1 MENNHSVIDIEK
13 SLLGLILIEKK
24 AIVKVRGLLVPAD
37 FFDKRNAIIFQSFNN
52 LLDQNSEIE
61 LPLLLA
67 DINKNNL
74 MSQAGGIDYI
84 SSLVSEAGLFANIDS
99 YVKAI
104 ADKSQLRKVQNVLKG
119 LNKEVDKNDADAEI
133 LLEKVE
139 QEILSATRDV
149 QSKDFRTSKDVISS
163 AIFDIEQRSTSK
175 GLTGIPSE
183 YPSLDKITSGFQ
195 NGDLI
200 ILAARPSMGKTA
212 FALNLAANA
221 AKAHKVA
228 VFSLEM
234 PSEQL
239 FKRILG
245 FTSFVDGYKITN
257 PSLMGKDDFNKIYA
271 AEERI
276 KDLEIFVDDSPGLK
290 LSELMWKARKLN
302 KNVGIDLI
310 VIDYLQLLTVGNTAS
325 NSNRQAEVAL
335 ISRTLKQLAREL
347 NIPVIALSQL
357 SRDVEKRENKTPMM
371 SDLRE
376 SGAIEQ
382 DADIIA
388 FLYRDAYYHPEK
400 HEDKKHQQTDIIIS
414 KHRNGAIGKVQL
426 TFNPNLG
433 LFTDVNRGDK

>member
-1 MENNHSVIDIEK
+1 MKNSHSVVEIEQ
-13 SLLGLILIEKK
+13 SLLGLILINKK
-24 AIVKVRGLLVPAD
+24 AILKVRGLLVSND
-37 FFDKRNAIIFQSFNN
+37 FFDKRNRIIFQSLNN
-52 LLDQNSEIE
+52 LLDKNSEIE
-61 LPLLLA
+61 LPLLIA

-74 MSQAGGIDYI
+74 LKEAGGVEYI
-84 SSLVSEAGLFANIDS
+84 SSLVAAAGLFANVDS
-99 YVKAI
+99 YIREI
-104 ADKSQLRKVQNVLKG
+104 ADKSQLRKVRNVITTLD
-119 LNKEVDKNDADAEI
+119 KEIDKNDADAEI
-133 LLEKVE
+133 ILEKVE

-149 QSKDFRTSKDVISS
+149 QSKDFRTSEDIINA
-163 AIFDIEQRSTSK
+163 AIKDIEQRATSK

-195 NGDLI
+195 KGDLI

-212 FALNLAANA
+212 FALNLAVNA
-221 AKAHKVA
+221 AKLKNVA

-257 PSLMGKDDFNKIYA
+257 PSMMDKDDFNKVYA
-271 AEERI
+271 AEEKI
-276 KDLEIFVDDSPGLK
+276 KNLKIFVDDSPGLK
-290 LSELMWKARKLN
+290 LAELLWKARKLN
-302 KNVGIDLI
+302 KNVGLDMI
-310 VIDYLQLLTVGNTAS
+310 VIDYLQLLNVGNSSS
-325 NSNRQAEVAL
+325 NNRQVEVSL
-335 ISRTLKQLAREL
+335 ISRTLKQIAREL

-357 SRDVEKRENKTPMM
+357 SRDVEKRENKKPMM

-400 HEDKKHQQTDIIIS
+400 KWRQKTS
-414 KHRNGAIGKVQL
+414 TNWYYSCK
-426 TFNPNLG
+426 T
-433 LFTDVNRGDK
+433 

>member
-1 MENNHSVIDIEK
+1 MKNSHSVVEIEQ
-13 SLLGLILIEKK
+13 SLLGLILIDKR
-24 AIVKVRGLLVPAD
+24 AIIKVRGLLVPAD
-37 FFDKRNAIIFQSFNN
+37 FFDKRNRIIFKSLNN

-61 LPLLLA
+61 LSLLIA
-67 DINKNNL
+67 NINKNNL
-74 MSQAGGIDYI
+74 MKEAGNVEYI
-84 SSLVSEAGLFANIDS
+84 SSLVSQAGLFANIDS
-99 YVKAI
+99 YIKEI
-104 ADKSQLRKVQNVLKG
+104 ADKSQLRKVRSVLNN
-119 LNKEVDKNDADAEI
+119 LNTEIDKTDADADA

-149 QSKDFRTSKDVISS
+149 QSKDFRTSKEVINS
-163 AIFDIEQRSTSK
+163 AIDDIEQRSTSK

-195 NGDLI
+195 DGDLI
-200 ILAARPSMGKTA
+200 IVAARPSMGKTA
-212 FALNLAANA
+212 FALNLAVNA
-221 AKAHKVA
+221 AKNKNVA
-228 VFSLEM
+228 IFSLEM

-245 FTSFVDGYKITN
+245 FTSFVDGYKIIN
-257 PSLMGKDDFNKIYA
+257 PSMMSKDDFNKIYA
-271 AEERI
+271 AEDKI
-276 KDLEIFVDDSPGLK
+276 KNLKIFVDDSPGLK
-290 LSELMWKARKLN
+290 LAELMWKARKLN

-310 VIDYLQLLTVGNTAS
+310 IIDYLQLLTVANVSS
-325 NSNRQAEVAL
+325 NNRQIEVAL
-335 ISRTLKQLAREL
+335 ISRTLKQIAREL
-347 NIPVIALSQL
+347 KIPVIALSQL
-357 SRDVEKRENKTPMM
+357 SRDVEKRENKRPMM

-400 HEDKKHQQTDIIIS
+400 NEDKKHQQTDIIIA

-433 LFTDVNRGDK
+433 LFTDISKGDN